1 MGLARQFFDGEDLR
15 VRGRSS
21 TEGAAVNEITLVG
34 VDLGKHVF
42 HLCCQDCNGYAV
54 MRKKVARS
62 QIFEFFGNLPPC
74 TVAMEACPGS
84 HFLSRQVARMGHA
97 PRLISPRFVRA
108 FVKNNKNDFIDAEA
122 ICEAA
127 SRPTMRFVSPKTE
140 EQQTISALHRVRQSL
155 VRERVVLNN
164 QIQAFLLEFGIAAS
178 RGMFTAQRLAV
189 VTGEGQLP
197 LGIASLLSQLEQR
210 SAQASAAIRDL
221 EKQMTRLLNGDP
233 AGQRLLSIPGIGPIT
248 ASALIGEL
256 GNGSQFS
263 CGRDFAASLG
273 LTPRQRST
281 GGIVTLIGISKR
293 GDKDLR
299 TLLVLCARLYMF
311 RLPKESGPLADWV
324 RALSARRPSSVV
336 ACALANKFAR
346 IAWAIVA
353 RNSQFEA
360 HHLQRNKLAK
370 GLSTAQ
376 D

>member
-1 MGLARQFFDGEDLR
+1 MNAI
-15 VRGRSS
+15 
-21 TEGAAVNEITLVG
+21 ALVG
-34 VDLGKHVF
+34 VDLGKHLF
-42 HLCCQDCNGYAV
+42 HVCCQDSKGNAV
-54 MRKKVARS
+54 LRKKVARS
-62 QIFEFFGNLPPC
+62 QVPDFFRSLPPC

-84 HFLSRQVARMGHA
+84 HFLSRQVAQLGHA

-108 FVKNNKNDFIDAEA
+108 FVKHNKNDFHDAEA

-140 EQQTISALHRVRQSL
+140 DQQTISAMHRVRQSL
-155 VRERVVLNN
+155 VRERVVINN
-164 QIQAFLLEFGIAAS
+164 QLQAFLLEFGIAAS
-178 RGMFTAQRLAV
+178 RGFFNDRRLRLA
-189 VTGEGQLP
+189 TQDQQLP
-197 LGIASLLSQLEQR
+197 LGMTALFSQQEQR
-210 SAQASAAIRDL
+210 MAHANAAIRNL
-221 EKQMTRLLNGDP
+221 EKEMTRLLNCDP

-263 CGRDFAASLG
+263 CGRDFAASIG

-281 GGIVTLIGISKR
+281 GGVVTLIGISKR

-324 RALSARRPSSVV
+324 RGLNSRRPSSVV
-336 ACALANKFAR
+336 ACALANKLAR

-353 RNSQFEA
+353 RDAHFESD
-360 HHLQRNKLAK
+360 HLHYTRLANR
-370 GLSTAQ
+370 L
-376 D
+376 DNRHN